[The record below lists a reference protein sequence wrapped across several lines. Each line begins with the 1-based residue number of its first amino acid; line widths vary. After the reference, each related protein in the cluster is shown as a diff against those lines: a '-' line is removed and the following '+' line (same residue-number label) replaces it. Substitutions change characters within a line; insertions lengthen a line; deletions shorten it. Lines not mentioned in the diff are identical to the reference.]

1 MNNPHLTRWG
11 VVFLTLGAGIVVAFQ
26 VGKLP
31 ATIPVLR
38 DELGISLVTAG
49 WVVSLIYVASAITGL
64 IAGAVSDMI
73 GARRVVVAGVVCVGV
88 ASFGGAFADG
98 AATLLISRF
107 FEGIGAATVFVAGP
121 LLVFRAVA
129 AKDMRFAFGLW
140 GSYMPAGIAIMLL
153 LTPPLLDWVGW
164 RGLWIV
170 NAAILV
176 VYAPILVAGT
186 RSVPDAGRPGPRLGA
201 ASLAGDIKAVARS
214 RGPLLLA
221 VCFGTYSLMYLCL
234 SAFLPTFLIETRGF
248 AADWAAIV
256 TALVVAANAFGNIF
270 GGWLLQRGVP
280 RGLLIGSAAAT
291 MGVTAWLVY
300 QPWTGAVGSVF
311 LAFVFSYFGGML
323 PPSVM
328 SGSPV
333 HAPGQNR
340 IGTTNGLIMQGVN
353 IGQLSGP
360 PAFAAIVSVGGWSAG
375 PLLGVAAATAS
386 VAAAIGIARIEARHV
401 RAAG

>member
-1 MNNPHLTRWG
+1 MNSPHLTRWG

-73 GARRVVVAGVVCVGV
+73 GARRVVVAGVACVGV

-98 AATLLISRF
+98 PATLLVSRF

-129 AKDMRFAFGLW
+129 AKDIRFAFGLW
-140 GSYMPAGIAIMLL
+140 GTYMPAGIAIMLL

-164 RGLWIV
+164 RGLWLV

-186 RSVPDAGRPGPRLGA
+186 RSVSDAGRPGPRVGA
-201 ASLAGDIKAVARS
+201 AGLVGDIKAVARS

-221 VCFGTYSLMYLCL
+221 VCFGTYALNYLCL
-234 SAFLPTFLIETRGF
+234 SAFLPTYLIDTRGF

-256 TALVVAANAFGNIF
+256 TALVVAANACGNLF

-300 QPWTGAVGSVF
+300 QPWTGAAGSVV

-323 PPSVM
+323 PASVM

-333 HAPGQNR
+333 HAPGPNR

-353 IGQLSGP
+353 IGQLTGP

-375 PLLGVAAATAS
+375 PLLVVAVATVG
-386 VAAAIGIARIEARHV
+386 VAAAIGIARIEARQV
-401 RAAG
+401 NAAG